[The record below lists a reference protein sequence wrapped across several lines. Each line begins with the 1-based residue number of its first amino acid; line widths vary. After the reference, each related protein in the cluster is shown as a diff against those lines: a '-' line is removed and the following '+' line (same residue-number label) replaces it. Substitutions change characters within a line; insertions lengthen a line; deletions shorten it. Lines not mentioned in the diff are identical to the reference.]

1 MQSPG
6 IQIRVPLQTQADSPE
21 PIAVRMMADL
31 PVFHANNGILD
42 RALEIVLVRR
52 DMPGIAFLPKT
63 DPDILFVP
71 EPALDR
77 TATGGTLQQVSEE
90 RRIGLLD
97 FGARHDGAASY
108 FVFATF
114 ARWVSPV
121 HPMEV
126 RHPLHSVGP
135 GDARPVRE
143 QPPALLEALPPVPPE
158 RGVRARQSKSHP
170 GHIEGILRT
179 PFRLPLMRGDAAAPP
194 YVSIAAVRL
203 DDQGGVSAAS
213 FLFDPKTEGTDF
225 VARFSLPLSELGP
238 PLAAAA
244 PCRLRIMVFSGDYQ
258 APAFEIDPPESLGA
272 AGR

>member
-1 MQSPG
+1 
-6 IQIRVPLQTQADSPE
+6 
-21 PIAVRMMADL
+21 MMADL

-63 DPDILFVP
+63 DPDILLSP

-77 TATGGTLQQVSEE
+77 TVTGGTLQQVSEE

-126 RHPLHSVGP
+126 RHPVHSVGP

-143 QPPALLEALPPVPPE
+143 QPPPPRCSKPCHRCRPSVAC
-158 RGVRARQSKSHP
+158 GRARAS
-170 GHIEGILRT
+170 RT
-179 PFRLPLMRGDAAAPP
+179 PDTSKASCAPR
-194 YVSIAAVRL
+194 S
-203 DDQGGVSAAS
+203 G
-213 FLFDPKTEGTDF
+213 
-225 VARFSLPLSELGP
+225 
-238 PLAAAA
+238 
-244 PCRLRIMVFSGDYQ
+244 CR
-258 APAFEIDPPESLGA
+258 
-272 AGR
+272 